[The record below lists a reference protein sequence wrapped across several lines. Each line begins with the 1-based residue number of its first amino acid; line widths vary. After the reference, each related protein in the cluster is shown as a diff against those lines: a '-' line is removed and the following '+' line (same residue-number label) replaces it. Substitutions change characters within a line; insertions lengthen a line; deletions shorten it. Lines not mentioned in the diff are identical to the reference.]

1 MSKITVDP
9 ARLESAAQ
17 KMDGQ
22 ASEYATQ
29 YKKLFTEVNAMGA
42 AWKGADN
49 TAYVSQIQGFEEDFK
64 NMYDLLL
71 KYSEFLKLSAKMYR
85 DTQSEI
91 INSAKK
97 LTN

>member
-29 YKKLFTEVNAMGA
+29 YKKLFSEVNAMGA

-49 TAYVSQIQGFEEDFK
+49 TAYVTQIQGFEEDFK
-64 NMYDLLL
+64 NMYDLLM

-85 DTQSEI
+85 DTQNEI
-91 INSAKK
+91 ISSAKK